1 MNLLG
6 SHSPGGRGGRA
17 AGPQYSCLSAGR
29 EGRPGPVACRWPLG
43 AWAAGG
49 GCPRPG
55 GSWLFYRSKLT
66 GYYTAFVCLVTQLLV
81 IEKFHRSAQGRLL
94 TPHPRTRLS
103 FKRYRIRAAG
113 PTLSKARLGCLCF
126 RGLTGFCWSG
136 FLAQDLISWNQAAI
150 TVATI
155 YPGTQQSEPYSEQRW
170 APRPWAGQARG
181 PS

>member
-1 MNLLG
+1 M
-6 SHSPGGRGGRA
+6 
-17 AGPQYSCLSAGR
+17 
-29 EGRPGPVACRWPLG
+29 ACHWPPG
-43 AWAAGG
+43 AWAVGG
-49 GCPRPG
+49 SCPGPG
-55 GSWLFYRSKLT
+55 GSWLFYQSKLT

-81 IEKFHRSAQGRLL
+81 IEKFHRSAQGSLL

-113 PTLSKARLGCLCF
+113 PTLSKAGLGVCAF
-126 RGLTGFCWSG
+126 AASRDSGWSG
-136 FLAQDLISWNQAAI
+136 FLAQDLISWNQSAI

-170 APRPWAGQARG
+170 APQLRAGQARG